1 MQWLVNSRPFE
12 YCIILTIVGNCVVM
26 SMDTH
31 LANGDKTILA
41 LQLVKLTAV
50 LMRSL
55 SPPLQEELEPYF
67 MGIFTVEMCTK
78 IVAMGFV
85 LHPDSYLR
93 NAWNIMDFI
102 VVVSGFLPMLM
113 PKSEEETH
121 GKQSGLD
128 LSTLRTFRV
137 LRPLKLVSGVPSEFY
152 WDWGSPY
159 FPQRII
165 QYRIYPLII
174 LTWAAWLPLFPLFI
188 IFSISCHPRS
198 PGRHILHSQGYR
210 SPCQH
215 RSAPPLC
222 HHHLR
227 HHRPG
232 VLRRGAQQD
241 LLRRDGPE

>member
-41 LQLVKLTAV
+41 LQLVKLCCSQCRIVKFIILNT
-50 LMRSL
+50 
-55 SPPLQEELEPYF
+55 QEELEPYF

-137 LRPLKLVSGVPSEFY
+137 LRPLKLVSGVPSESRSLAGILFY
-152 WDWGSPY
+152 
-159 FPQRII
+159 
-165 QYRIYPLII
+165 
-174 LTWAAWLPLFPLFI
+174 
-188 IFSISCHPRS
+188 
-198 PGRHILHSQGYR
+198 
-210 SPCQH
+210 
-215 RSAPPLC
+215 
-222 HHHLR
+222 
-227 HHRPG
+227 
-232 VLRRGAQQD
+232 
-241 LLRRDGPE
+241 

>member
-12 YCIILTIVGNCVVM
+12 YCIILTIVANCVVM

-31 LANGDKTILA
+31 LPNGDKTILA
-41 LQLVKLTAV
+41 LQL
-50 LMRSL
+50 
-55 SPPLQEELEPYF
+55 EELEPYF

-78 IVAMGFV
+78 IIAMGFV

-137 LRPLKLVSGVPSEFY
+137 LRPLKLVSGVPSEHFNPFY
-152 WDWGSPY
+152 FLDIEESHI
-159 FPQRII
+159 FHTKII
-165 QYRIYPLII
+165 QYPTYPLII
-174 LTWAAWLPLFPLFI
+174 LT
-188 IFSISCHPRS
+188 
-198 PGRHILHSQGYR
+198 
-210 SPCQH
+210 
-215 RSAPPLC
+215 
-222 HHHLR
+222 
-227 HHRPG
+227 
-232 VLRRGAQQD
+232 
-241 LLRRDGPE
+241 

>member
-41 LQLVKLTAV
+41 LQLVKFSCLSPEV
-50 LMRSL
+50 KSL
-55 SPPLQEELEPYF
+55 SRPFLQEELEPYF

-137 LRPLKLVSGVPSEFY
+137 LRPLKLVSGVPSEQFI
-152 WDWGSPY
+152 
-159 FPQRII
+159 FF
-165 QYRIYPLII
+165 I
-174 LTWAAWLPLFPLFI
+174 LLTLNKS
-188 IFSISCHPRS
+188 IFST
-198 PGRHILHSQGYR
+198 G
-210 SPCQH
+210 
-215 RSAPPLC
+215 
-222 HHHLR
+222 
-227 HHRPG
+227 
-232 VLRRGAQQD
+232 
-241 LLRRDGPE
+241 

>member
-1 MQWLVNSRPFE
+1 
-12 YCIILTIVGNCVVM
+12 
-26 SMDTH
+26 
-31 LANGDKTILA
+31 
-41 LQLVKLTAV
+41 
-50 LMRSL
+50 
-55 SPPLQEELEPYF
+55 

-137 LRPLKLVSGVPSEFY
+137 LRPLKLVSGVPSEQFIFFILLTLNK
-152 WDWGSPY
+152 SI
-159 FPQRII
+159 FSTRII

-174 LTWAAWLPLFPLFI
+174 LT
-188 IFSISCHPRS
+188 
-198 PGRHILHSQGYR
+198 
-210 SPCQH
+210 
-215 RSAPPLC
+215 
-222 HHHLR
+222 
-227 HHRPG
+227 
-232 VLRRGAQQD
+232 
-241 LLRRDGPE
+241 